1 MALVNVKPTTLD
13 LKLAHAIERH
23 TSRRAERVAKILTW
37 GADEKLLLA
46 AVAFGWLC
54 SRKASAPTR
63 RLGNHVLAI
72 TVAAA
77 ILPHVLKRLIDQER
91 PDRRLVRSHW
101 RGVPFSG
108 KRYDAFPSGHAVH
121 VGALAS
127 AATLLPVTWR
137 TVAWAVGGVLVSTR
151 VVLLAHWLSDV
162 VAGLAIGA
170 VIERLLR
177 PLTLTEPQRQKGVR
191 GCSVATV
198 QPRGHS
204 SVRRTWKMS

>member
-1 MALVNVKPTTLD
+1 VALVNVKPTTLD

-23 TSRRAERVAKILTW
+23 TSRKAERVAKILTW

-46 AVAFGWLC
+46 AVAFGWIC
-54 SRKASAPTR
+54 SRRGSDPAR
-63 RLGNHVLAI
+63 RLGDQFLAATI
-72 TVAAA
+72 AAA
-77 ILPHVLKRLIDQER
+77 ILPHVMKSLIDQER
-91 PDRRLVRSHW
+91 PDRRTVRGHW

-108 KRYDAFPSGHAVH
+108 KRYDAFPSGHSVH

-127 AATLLPVTWR
+127 AATLLPASWR
-137 TVAWAVGGVLVSTR
+137 PVIWGIGGVLVSTR

-177 PLTLTEPQRQKGVR
+177 PLTLPAPERQTGAR
-191 GCSVATV
+191 TCSVEKG
-198 QPRGHS
+198 QPRDHS
-204 SVRRTWKMS
+204 RVRRTWKIS